1 MMVMTDKF
9 NYEELGLKVGL
20 EIHRQLDT
28 KKLFSPVPSELSDKV
43 EFTFQRRLRPTMS
56 ELGEIDPAALE
67 EFKKGRVYVY
77 EGNYELTDLVYMD
90 EEPPRGPDREAL
102 EVALQIAYLLNA
114 KPVDEV
120 YYMRKIVI
128 DGSNVSGFQRTA
140 IIATDGKVETPWGA
154 VGIPTICL
162 EEDAAR
168 IIERKDKEVIYRL
181 DRLGIPLIEIS
192 TTPDI
197 HHPEQAKVVAKFI
210 GDALRATKKVKRGL
224 GTIRQDLNVSIKGGA
239 RIEIKGVQELDM
251 IPIIIEREVERQ
263 LNLLKIRD
271 ELRKRGVKPKDIK
284 EEFYDVTDI
293 FENTKSKIIARVI
306 KKGGKVLAIKLPK
319 FRGLIGRE
327 IQPGRRLGTEFADR
341 AKKYVPGIFHI
352 DELPNYGIS
361 QEEVNKVIERLNLS
375 EEDAFVLVAAEEEKA
390 KNALREVIKRAREAI
405 EGVPEETRRALPDG
419 NTEYMRP
426 LPGKARM
433 YPETDIPPLRIPDD
447 LKKKIKEN
455 LPELPQAKV
464 ERYVKEYKLDR
475 SLAQTL
481 VDDERDELFEELV
494 SMGVKPSLAA
504 SILVVVLKGLRKEVP
519 IENVTDEH
527 IREAFQL
534 YLEGKIAKEAFE
546 EIFKELA
553 RNPSKSAREVAEE
566 KGLTLLSEEEVTRI
580 IEEVIQQNI
589 EVVKAK
595 GMGAMGLIMGRV
607 MAKVRGKA
615 DGKLVSQIVRRKL
628 QEISGG

>member
-1 MMVMTDKF
+1 MEKI
-9 NYEELGLKVGL
+9 NYEEVGLKVGL

-28 KKLFSPVPSELSDKV
+28 KKLFSPVPSKLSDDV
-43 EFTFQRRLRPTMS
+43 DFTFKRRLRPTMS

-67 EFKKGRVYVY
+67 EFKKGRTYIY
-77 EGNYELTDLVYMD
+77 EANNELGDLVYMD
-90 EEPPRGPDREAL
+90 EEPPRGPDEEAL

-140 IIATDGKVETPWGA
+140 IIATDGKVETPWGT

-168 IIERKDKEVIYRL
+168 IIETRDREVIYRI
-181 DRLGIPLIEIS
+181 DRLGIPLVEIS

-210 GDALRATKKVKRGL
+210 GDALRATRKVKRGL

-251 IPIIIEREVERQ
+251 IPVIIEREVQRQ

-271 ELRKRGVKPKDIK
+271 ELRKRGVTPEDIK

-293 FENTKSKIIARVI
+293 FKDTKSKIIARI
-306 KKGGKVLAIKLPK
+306 LKKGGKVLAIKLPK
-319 FRGLIGRE
+319 FKGLIGME

-341 AKKYVPGIFHI
+341 AKKYVPGIFHS
-352 DELPNYGIS
+352 DELPNYGIT
-361 QEEVNKVIERLNLS
+361 QEEVEKVRKLLELE
-375 EEDAFVLVAAEEEKA
+375 EEDAFVLVAAQEEIAKKA
-390 KNALREVIKRAREAI
+390 LKEVIIRAREAI
-405 EGVPEETRRALPDG
+405 IGVPEETRRALPDG
-419 NTEYMRP
+419 NTQYMRP

-433 YPETDIPPLRIPDD
+433 YPETDIPPIRITEEM
-447 LKKKIKEN
+447 KRRIKEN

-464 ERYVKEYKLDR
+464 EKYVKEFGIDK
-475 SLAQTL
+475 SMAQTI
-481 VDDERDELFEELV
+481 VDDERDELFEELIE
-494 SMGVKPSLAA
+494 MGVKPSLAA
-504 SILVVVLKGLRKEVP
+504 SILAVVLKGLRKEVP
-519 IENVTDEH
+519 IENITEEH
-527 IREAFQL
+527 IKGAFRL

-553 RNPSKSAREVAEE
+553 QHPEKTAEEVAQE
-566 KGLTLLSEEEVTRI
+566 KGLTLLSEEEVRKI
-580 IEEVIQQNI
+580 VD
-589 EVVKAK
+589 EVVNQYIDVIKEK

-607 MAKVRGKA
+607 MTKVR
-615 DGKLVSQIVRRKL
+615 
-628 QEISGG
+628 EIGRAHV

>member
-1 MMVMTDKF
+1 MEKI
-9 NYEELGLKVGL
+9 NYEEVGLKVGL

-28 KKLFSPVPSELSDKV
+28 KKLFSPVPSKLSDDV
-43 EFTFQRRLRPTMS
+43 DFTFKRRLRPTMS

-67 EFKKGRVYVY
+67 EFKKGRTYIY
-77 EGNYELTDLVYMD
+77 EANNELGDLVYMD
-90 EEPPRGPDREAL
+90 EEPPRGPDEEAL

-140 IIATDGKVETPWGA
+140 IIATDGKVETPWGT

-168 IIERKDKEVIYRL
+168 IIETRDREVIYRI
-181 DRLGIPLIEIS
+181 DRLGIPLVEIS

-210 GDALRATKKVKRGL
+210 GDALRATRKVKRGL

-251 IPIIIEREVERQ
+251 IPVIIEREVQRQ

-271 ELRKRGVKPKDIK
+271 ELRKRGVTPEDIK

-293 FENTKSKIIARVI
+293 FKDTKSKIIARI
-306 KKGGKVLAIKLPK
+306 LKKGGKVLAIKLPK
-319 FRGLIGRE
+319 FKGLIGME

-341 AKKYVPGIFHI
+341 AKKYVPGIFHS
-352 DELPNYGIS
+352 DELPNYGIT
-361 QEEVNKVIERLNLS
+361 QEEVEKVRKLLELE
-375 EEDAFVLVAAEEEKA
+375 EEDAFVLVAAQEEIAKKA
-390 KNALREVIKRAREAI
+390 LKEVIIRAREAI
-405 EGVPEETRRALPDG
+405 IGVPEETRRALPDG
-419 NTEYMRP
+419 NTQYMRP

-433 YPETDIPPLRIPDD
+433 YPETDIPPIRITEEM
-447 LKKKIKEN
+447 KRRIKEN

-464 ERYVKEYKLDR
+464 EKYVKEFGIDK
-475 SLAQTL
+475 SMAQTI
-481 VDDERDELFEELV
+481 VDDERDELFEELIE
-494 SMGVKPSLAA
+494 MGVKPSLAA
-504 SILVVVLKGLRKEVP
+504 SILAVVLKGLRKEVP
-519 IENVTDEH
+519 IENITEEH
-527 IREAFQL
+527 IKGAFRL

-553 RNPSKSAREVAEE
+553 QHPEKTAEEVAQE
-566 KGLTLLSEEEVTRI
+566 KGLTLLSEEEVRKI
-580 IEEVIQQNI
+580 VD
-589 EVVKAK
+589 EVVNQYIDVIKEK

-607 MAKVRGKA
+607 MTKVRGKA
-615 DGKLVSQIVRRKL
+615 DGKLVSQIVKEKIR
-628 QEISGG
+628 EISG